1 MGAASPA
8 SRPVSD
14 ERPPGFLDALRALC
28 DGLGALDVPW
38 MIIGGVAVI
47 AHGVPRYTADVD
59 ATVSAPSEALER
71 IFEIL
76 ADRRIVPRIDGALAF
91 ARERQVLLLRHEP
104 SGVDLDV
111 SLAWLP
117 FEVEAIRR
125 SESCDYAGVTIR
137 IPRPDDLVIYKL
149 VAARPRDYEDVERL
163 LLLHGPSL
171 DLRHITA
178 TVREFAD
185 ALEDP
190 MRTDALERLLKKTG
204 LGP

>member
-1 MGAASPA
+1 MSEEHAP
-8 SRPVSD
+8 
-14 ERPPGFLDALRALC
+14 EFLDALRALC
-28 DGLGALDVPW
+28 DSLQALDVPW

-59 ATVSAPSEALER
+59 ATVSAAQEPIER
-71 IFEIL
+71 IFEIFARHHVL
-76 ADRRIVPRIDGALAF
+76 PRIDGALAF

-117 FEVEAIRR
+117 FELEAIGR
-125 SESCDYAGVTIR
+125 SETLDYAGVTIR
-137 IPRPDDLVIYKL
+137 IPRPDDLVIYKM
-149 VAARPRDYEDVERL
+149 VAARSRDLDDVERL
-163 LLLHGPSL
+163 LLRHGPSL
-171 DLRHITA
+171 DLRRIVA

-190 MRTDALERLLKKTG
+190 GRLDALERLLKKTG
-204 LGP
+204 LRL

>member
-1 MGAASPA
+1 
-8 SRPVSD
+8 
-14 ERPPGFLDALRALC
+14 
-28 DGLGALDVPW
+28 

-59 ATVSAPSEALER
+59 ATVSAPGEPIER
-71 IFEIL
+71 IFEVF
-76 ADRRIVPRIDGALAF
+76 ARQHVVPRIDGAVAF

-117 FEVEAIRR
+117 FEIEALRR
-125 SESCDYAGVTIR
+125 SESCDHAGITIR

-149 VAARPRDYEDVERL
+149 VAARPRDLEDAEKL
-163 LLLHGPSL
+163 LLLHGPRL
-171 DLRHITA
+171 DLQHIIA

-190 MRTDALERLLKKTG
+190 GRIAALERLLKRTG
-204 LGP
+204 LRS